1 VTRVLVIGS
10 AGYVGRRLMLA
21 LARRPEVRAVGAD
34 IRTGPGLAEIRLDL
48 AFPAQSYAAVL
59 AAKPDVVINLAYLLA
74 ASCEAD
80 PQRAVE
86 TNTAGVNG
94 LFEACHR
101 LGIPRVVYASSGS
114 VYGDQS
120 IYGDRDVTE
129 EEPLPPPRTL
139 YQLMKQF
146 NEFMARHY
154 NKTGTTRFI
163 GLRLSSPH
171 GRGKGSHDPF
181 DALVRAAANGER
193 TVALPYPSRRP
204 LAFNYVDDSAELCA
218 QVALAPSLR
227 WELYNQGG
235 EPLTMGKLAQI
246 ATDQA
251 GVRATFDESA
261 TAGTFMERISS
272 KRLEQELGL
281 TRRPA
286 AEWFAR
292 ELTDARSPRPVV

>member
-10 AGYVGRRLMLA
+10 AGYVGRQLMLA
-21 LARRPEVRAVGAD
+21 LARRQDVDAVGAD
-34 IRTGPGLAEIRLDL
+34 IRTGPGLADIRLDL

-59 AAKPDVVINLAYLLA
+59 EAKPDVVINLAYLLA

-86 TNTAGVNG
+86 TNAAGVNG
-94 LFEACHR
+94 LFEACRR
-101 LGIPRVVYASSGS
+101 LGVPRVVYASSGS

-227 WELYNQGG
+227 WDLYNQGG

-246 ATDQA
+246 ATDQV

>member
-1 VTRVLVIGS
+1 VTRVLVVGS

-21 LARRPEVRAVGAD
+21 LARRPDVQSVGAD
-34 IRTGPGLAEIRLDL
+34 IRTGPGFADLRVDL

-101 LGIPRVVYASSGS
+101 LGVPRVVYASSGS

-120 IYGDRDVTE
+120 IYGDRDVGE

-146 NEFMARHY
+146 NEVMAAHY
-154 NKTGTTRFI
+154 NKRSTTRFI

-171 GRGKGSHDPF
+171 GRGKTADPF
-181 DALVRAAANGER
+181 DALVRAAASGER
-193 TVALPYPSRRP
+193 SVALPFPSQRP
-204 LAFNYVDDSAELCA
+204 LAFNYVDDSAELCVK
-218 QVALAPSLR
+218 VALAPSLR
-227 WELYNQGG
+227 WDLYNQGG
-235 EPLTMGKLAQI
+235 EPLTMQKLAQI

-251 GVRATFDESA
+251 GVRATFDENA
-261 TAGTFMERISS
+261 TKGTFMERISS
-272 KRLEQELGL
+272 KRLEDELGL

-286 AEWFAR
+286 AEWFAQ
-292 ELTDARSPRPVV
+292 ELAESRSPRPVA